1 VGQKGERKRNKK
13 KKKERK
19 RQGNCHFNQPYLSGF
34 CVVLYVG
41 ALKARREK
49 KLLLLLQVLMN

>member
-1 VGQKGERKRNKK
+1 VGKKGERKRNKK